1 MENAA
6 HNCSFAVVTSLPAH
20 RIWCLHGIYGIH
32 KIIIKLTLHRIEAI
46 KLLSIVHAIQKFIS
60 RLSLHTY
67 NAWLMEYQWAH
78 HGYGLKCATASNS
91 NSQLLL
97 LPRLLLSLHS
107 ELKKGRNFG
116 LGEIT
121 RRTFHDRSP
130 GQSRLRDYVSI
141 HLFLR
146 DFRTWSLIDP
156 ALEEYSPLES
166 FTPTK

>member
-1 MENAA
+1 MVYLHWTRTYESFVENAA
-6 HNCSFAVVTSLPAH
+6 HNCSFAMVTSLPAH

-107 ELKKGRNFG
+107 YTAEKREEFWPRGNNTTDVPRQVSWP
-116 LGEIT
+116 IA
-121 RRTFHDRSP
+121 P
-130 GQSRLRDYVSI
+130 QRLC
-141 HLFLR
+141 
-146 DFRTWSLIDP
+146 IDP
-156 ALEEYSPLES
+156 
-166 FTPTK
+166 FVFKRF